1 MKAKI
6 FTIIAISF
14 LFATCKRDRCGDGK
28 TYYNLSENDKNKIP
42 YKGNEVLKFFNTSTS
57 DTLIFQAEPQWTYYS
72 NSKYYGADCPMENIC
87 EGRGIAFFNLSQS
100 EKIVVNQVYST
111 SNNVQYIE
119 LNYNDIFIVKKPFP
133 FINAGKPTFD
143 SVLINGIKYY
153 NVRAITGSIK
163 QPMDVGF
170 WFTEIEGILKIYTNT
185 NDTLTKIK

>member
-1 MKAKI
+1 MKTKI
-6 FTIIAISF
+6 FTIIGISF

-28 TYYNLSENDKNKIP
+28 TYYNLSENDKSKIP

-87 EGRGIAFFNLSQS
+87 QGRGIAFFNLSQNK
-100 EKIVVNQVYST
+100 KIVVNQVYST

-185 NDTLTKIK
+185 NDTLTIIK

>member
-28 TYYNLSENDKNKIP
+28 TYYNLSENDKSKIP

-87 EGRGIAFFNLSQS
+87 QGRGIAFFNLSQNK
-100 EKIVVNQVYST
+100 KIVVNQVYST

-185 NDTLTKIK
+185 NDTLTIIK